1 MRQEADGGEA
11 VTRGPES
18 EGYAFH
24 APFEVAI
31 ISCPADASP
40 TLVRGADGAL
50 RLDERSAERLKRK
63 VFAILEV
70 ADAHGQEGL
79 VLSALGCG
87 AFHNPPDHVA
97 LLFREVFSQYFAAR
111 GARSGSIREVV
122 FAIFDDHNVRCRCGH
137 NPRGNLVPFQEAFSS
152 EGDSVNRWRRTG
164 SLVGF
169 LSRARSLPLALSFS
183 LWFSLPCTLARSL
196 ARSLVHSLTLARSLS
211 LTLNILLT
219 LALSLAVFG
228 PPLPPISLSLSLCLS
243 VSLSLCLSVPLYYPS
258 LPLSTFRSRTHSP
271 CLSLSSLFRLSVGS
285 GRDTR
290 RGGGRECIQTCRHH
304 LKGGSFFGRRIR
316 SLFVFNGYC
325 RETKGARGLG
335 ITARSFCHCHARPVT
350 VTQCTPVS
358 LGPTGCH
365 SARTERGE
373 AGLP

>member
-169 LSRARSLPLALSFS
+169 LSRARSLPLAFSFS

-243 VSLSLCLSVPLYYPS
+243 VSLSLCLSVSLSPS
-258 LPLSTFRSRTHSP
+258 TIPLSLFQHFAPALTHPVSVAS
-271 CLSLSSLFRLSVGS
+271 LSLLSFVSLLAAGVTLGEV
-285 GRDTR
+285 
-290 RGGGRECIQTCRHH
+290 GGGSVYKRVGT
-304 LKGGSFFGRRIR
+304 
-316 SLFVFNGYC
+316 
-325 RETKGARGLG
+325 T
-335 ITARSFCHCHARPVT
+335 
-350 VTQCTPVS
+350 
-358 LGPTGCH
+358 
-365 SARTERGE
+365 
-373 AGLP
+373 

>member
-1 MRQEADGGEA
+1 MTVIRRLRVAVQQETVEEVNRNGDRAAQTLCHRAGEPFDPVEMPQVDRSSTPEECCPPMVRVVQGDCLEQARLMLDAGARRVAVLNMANPRTPGGGWRQGCGAQEENIHRRTALFRSLAEAGKHYPIPADG
-11 VTRGPES
+11 VLYSPSVSVFRGPES

-97 LLFREVFSQYFAAR
+97 LLFREGFSQYFAAR

-164 SLVGF
+164 SL
-169 LSRARSLPLALSFS
+169 RA
-183 LWFSLPCTLARSL
+183 
-196 ARSLVHSLTLARSLS
+196 
-211 LTLNILLT
+211 
-219 LALSLAVFG
+219 
-228 PPLPPISLSLSLCLS
+228 
-243 VSLSLCLSVPLYYPS
+243 
-258 LPLSTFRSRTHSP
+258 
-271 CLSLSSLFRLSVGS
+271 
-285 GRDTR
+285 
-290 RGGGRECIQTCRHH
+290 
-304 LKGGSFFGRRIR
+304 
-316 SLFVFNGYC
+316 
-325 RETKGARGLG
+325 
-335 ITARSFCHCHARPVT
+335 
-350 VTQCTPVS
+350 
-358 LGPTGCH
+358 
-365 SARTERGE
+365 
-373 AGLP
+373 